1 MPNTPKS
8 TNHGVGL
15 AGPALQLHPP
25 LLSDDGGATHC
36 PLALQTLGDQQSAT
50 DVHVVL
56 QPFLHTYGAQF
67 CDGPLGGCEV

>member
-1 MPNTPKS
+1 M
-8 TNHGVGL
+8 G
-15 AGPALQLHPP
+15 AGDEPPGPVSHAQP